1 MRTILEIEENESVDL
16 TTVNLD
22 TRDLQT
28 LEDLEE
34 KMFVGAQPLFSGS
47 VEPLINNLEREF
59 VADYAHSG
67 KVRPFGANT
76 STMGAGFRAAVK
88 SMFKLHDPLGGG
100 EPGSEKYSETERAII
115 AEFEHMREA
124 LRKKRI
130 VRGLW

>member
-88 SMFKLHDPLGGG
+88 SMSKLHDPLGGG